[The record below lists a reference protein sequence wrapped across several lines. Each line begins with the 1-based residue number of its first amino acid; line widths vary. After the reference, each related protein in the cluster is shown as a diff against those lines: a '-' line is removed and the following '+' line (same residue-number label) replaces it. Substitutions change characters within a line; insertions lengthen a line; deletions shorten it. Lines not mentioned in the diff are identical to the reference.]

1 MAKNTAAVRELELP
15 DEVATGQAASAV
27 AELTEFLRTHPT
39 PSARVEL
46 VAEDASGQTQV
57 MIPAVAFRFFVD
69 VLAELANGNAVT
81 VAPVHAEL
89 TTQQAADLLN
99 VSRPSLIRLLEDD
112 RIPHRRV
119 GNRRKILLADLLAHK
134 RKDDARREKDPRG
147 ANPGSRSTRPRLLT
161 RRAGGVAF
169 TAVYDASVLHPAGL
183 RDLLIRLAQ
192 TGMFRARWS
201 EQILDEV
208 IRSICVG
215 DRISTG
221 PDWTGRGS

>member
-1 MAKNTAAVRELELP
+1 MARNTVAVRELELP

-27 AELTEFLRTHPT
+27 AELTAFLRAHPT

-57 MIPAVAFRFFVD
+57 MVPAVAFRFFVE

-99 VSRPSLIRLLEDD
+99 VSRPSLIRLLEED

-134 RKDDARREKDPRG
+134 RKDDARREKI
-147 ANPGSRSTRPRLLT
+147 LVELT
-161 RRAGGVAF
+161 REAEA
-169 TAVYDASVLHPAGL
+169 LGL
-183 RDLLIRLAQ
+183 
-192 TGMFRARWS
+192 GY
-201 EQILDEV
+201 
-208 IRSICVG
+208 
-215 DRISTG
+215 
-221 PDWTGRGS
+221 